1 MSSFDEAF
9 DIYQSFLDIFEK
21 NSKPEEYVN
30 VDEESNT
37 ERAILKFLNGFN
49 VELSNQRDAEN
60 SAKICCWWNNRDD
73 ATEIFT
79 LGELIEAFY
88 SRS

>member
-9 DIYQSFLDIFEK
+9 DIYQSFLNTFEK
-21 NSKPEEYVN
+21 NSKPEEYVK
-30 VDEESNT
+30 VDEESNR

-49 VELSNQRDAEN
+49 VELSNKRDGEN
-60 SAKICCWWNNRDD
+60 NAQICCWWNNRDNT
-73 ATEIFT
+73 TEIFT
-79 LGELIEAFY
+79 LEELIEAFY